1 MDNVNL
7 SLFCLKILVI
17 GIDSVYN
24 TPIKTRYPIQIER
37 KIKMGWTCLNQR
49 FKDKKH
55 FAEFIVD
62 EFKGYQAKSQKEGD
76 EYWNILSTTLINNN
90 LLIFAERTNS
100 QGQTEKDIFVYL
112 LGRTKNEYRYK
123 NIDAFCGPYDEV
135 PLAKKW
141 YDWFMQ
147 DNALLIEDDRT
158 SEWAIKWVN
167 NCYQKMLKNRTK
179 AQNKRQLLALLKK
192 SQSVPVRL
200 TYRDFSQVTL
210 VGSGYQGK
218 MAKILDTNGQYRFC
232 KWKGLEPIS

>member
-1 MDNVNL
+1 
-7 SLFCLKILVI
+7 
-17 GIDSVYN
+17 
-24 TPIKTRYPIQIER
+24 
-37 KIKMGWTCLNQR
+37 MGWTCFNQR

-62 EFKGYQAKSQKEGD
+62 EFKGYQIKRQEQGD
-76 EYWNILSTTLINNN
+76 IYWNWNVLFTSLTGNT

-100 QGQTEKDIFVYL
+100 QGQKEKDIFIYL
-112 LGRTKNEYRYK
+112 LAQSKGEYRYK
-123 NIDAFCGPYDEV
+123 DIDAFCGPYDEV

-147 DNALLIEDDRT
+147 DNALLIEGDRT

-167 NCYQKMLKNRTK
+167 NSYQKTLKNRAK
-179 AQNKRQLLALLKK
+179 AQNKRKLLALLKK

-232 KWKGLEPIS
+232 KWRGIEPIG